1 MENNDNVYEKYNTNC
16 VIVAKG
22 TTDIYL
28 KKHDY
33 PNTLL
38 IAVNQAC
45 KLIDKPDVVV
55 MNDIESLFGLQKED
69 IKNIKQFYIPEYP
82 HMKARATFSVTH
94 QTFKNKVNAIVGED
108 YSDRFKM
115 YNLHTSP
122 RKNTNLPSFQV
133 AGTSSGHQA
142 IIIAAQL
149 FNAKK
154 IITYGF
160 CKGSSYHSDIL
171 KLFPDGVDLLKNN
184 VYSLYNN
191 HSNSEKQLQKICKTY
206 NIIATVL

>member
-1 MENNDNVYEKYNTNC
+1 MDEKVNAET
-16 VIVAKG
+16 IIIAKG
-22 TTDIYL
+22 PTAIHL
-28 KKHDY
+28 KKRDY
-33 PNTLL
+33 PHTLL

-45 KLIDKPDVVV
+45 KLIDEPDVVV

-69 IKNIKQFYIPEYP
+69 LINIKQFYIPEYP
-82 HMKARATFSVTH
+82 HKKARATLSVTYK
-94 QTFKNKVNAIVGED
+94 TFINEVNAIVGED

-149 FNAKK
+149 FNANK